1 MNGENYGRKE
11 LMVYLGIAAVTLI
24 AIAFLT
30 LRIFDKRGGIEIMQ
44 KENIEARDS
53 TIIHGIRQH
62 SKLYTAEATAKKTV
76 TYTSNYKLSF
86 KFAGFEKDINL
97 PLGKTTVTIPVSV
110 TYKAYIDLE
119 RVTMDNID
127 IIDKKNIAIVLPDPV
142 LVETAV
148 NIDHS
153 NEKMDK
159 EIFGKKLTHEKYR
172 ELVRD
177 AKKQAWDELPEE
189 DQRAIIERAKLS
201 ATELL
206 IPQLKALGFENIVI
220 DYSKN
225 FSLRDMVREKL

>member
-1 MNGENYGRKE
+1 
-11 LMVYLGIAAVTLI
+11 
-24 AIAFLT
+24 
-30 LRIFDKRGGIEIMQ
+30 
-44 KENIEARDS
+44 
-53 TIIHGIRQH
+53 
-62 SKLYTAEATAKKTV
+62 
-76 TYTSNYKLSF
+76 
-86 KFAGFEKDINL
+86 
-97 PLGKTTVTIPVSV
+97 
-110 TYKAYIDLE
+110 
-119 RVTMDNID
+119 
-127 IIDKKNIAIVLPDPV
+127 
-142 LVETAV
+142 
-148 NIDHS
+148 
-153 NEKMDK
+153 MDK

>member
-76 TYTSNYKLSF
+76 TYTSNNKLSF

-97 PLGKTTVTIPVSV
+97 PLGKTTVTITVSV

-119 RVTMDNID
+119 RVTMHNID
-127 IIDKKNIAIVLPDPV
+127 IIDKKSIAIILPDPV

>member
-1 MNGENYGRKE
+1 VSEEIIKDIEMMPGADGVEA
-11 LMVYLGIAAVTLI
+11 GIAKKNADGTTQLI
-24 AIAFLT
+24 T
-30 LRIFDKRGGIEIMQ
+30 LRM
-44 KENIEARDS
+44 
-53 TIIHGIRQH
+53 
-62 SKLYTAEATAKKTV
+62 
-76 TYTSNYKLSF
+76 NYQ
-86 KFAGFEKDINL
+86 APEEPPVEPEPTTKDINL

-119 RVTMDNID
+119 RVTMHNID
-127 IIDKKNIAIVLPDPV
+127 IIDKKNIAIILPDPV

-177 AKKQAWDELPEE
+177 AKKQAWEELPEE

>member
-76 TYTSNYKLSF
+76 TYTSNNKLSF

-97 PLGKTTVTIPVSV
+97 PLGKTKVTIPVSV

-119 RVTMDNID
+119 RVTMHNID
-127 IIDKKNIAIVLPDPV
+127 IIDKKNIAIILPDPV